1 MTPGPL
7 LALVI
12 GAVGA
17 QGFWAAPVIITGH
30 ALLEIFTILLLIVGL
45 SAFLGRPR
53 VRAILS
59 LVGGLALVWM
69 GTDMVA
75 SARSLAL
82 SLNGSQVAQSWWL
95 LMLWGAAIS
104 LANPYFTGWW
114 ATIGA
119 GQMAHLQLLV
129 LRGWNRRGKRQ
140 AVVRPRPVPGI
151 GRRLWCGAGRV
162 GCMVPVLGP
171 ATCSRQGLRRLV
183 GLRLP
188 EMTGHAPA
196 AGDTPALLAASANG
210 SGRVL
215 ISSVGEC

>member
-119 GQMAHLQLLV
+119 GQMAHLQL
-129 LRGWNRRGKRQ
+129 RNRNDYLSFYFGHEMADFAWYCVVGIAVASGKQ
-140 AVVRPRPVPGI
+140 FF
-151 GRRLWCGAGRV
+151 
-162 GCMVPVLGP
+162 GP
-171 ATCSRQGLRRLV
+171 ALYQGLVAACGVALV
-183 GLRLP
+183 GL
-188 EMTGHAPA
+188 A
-196 AGDTPALLAASANG
+196 AWFLYSGLQLVAGRASDG
-210 SGRVL
+210 SLDYASRK
-215 ISSVGEC
+215 